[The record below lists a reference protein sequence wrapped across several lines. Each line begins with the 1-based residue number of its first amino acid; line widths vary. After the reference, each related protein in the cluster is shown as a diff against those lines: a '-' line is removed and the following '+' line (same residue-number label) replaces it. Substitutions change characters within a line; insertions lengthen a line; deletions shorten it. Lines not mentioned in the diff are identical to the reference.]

1 MSSRLLLAGAL
12 VLAGCVS
19 PSGELSGLAELPP
32 LDCAVL
38 VTGGAFLTHM
48 GASPGTFFDPAASA
62 PENPGGQ
69 PRDEPIP
76 LSAVIEVL
84 QRGAVFHVVAADPD
98 PLHRRDVR
106 LRLQPGNGDAELRR
120 FLQQVRDDGFDV
132 LMVVE
137 ELQDGPI
144 DYQGTNGRWPLTFAA
159 WILLGLG
166 FLVPDQTF
174 ESSATLRVTMREVP
188 TGRVLNEHLL
198 EAVPV
203 DLSLLERGS
212 VLGIISSILIPP
224 FWVPDDREVVGAK
237 IRDMTQRRLLLNLAR
252 DLKSESTRRYLRER
266 SAASV
271 MLADTARGPR
281 VTVRST
287 QSLSVA
293 RLRCEGMPGSAVAEF
308 EQALL
313 ASMTRDG
320 EFFLYEAP
328 LPAGLGNAPMQVL
341 VGTIRGGVSSATFK
355 PGASK

>member
-1 MSSRLLLAGAL
+1 MLAA
-12 VLAGCVS
+12 CVS

-38 VTGGAFLTHM
+38 VTGGAFLTQVVPT
-48 GASPGTFFDPAASA
+48 AGTFFDPAAAMPESPAGQA
-62 PENPGGQ
+62 P
-69 PRDEPIP
+69 DEPIP

-84 QRGAVFHVVAADPD
+84 QRGAVFQVVAADPD
-98 PLHRRDVR
+98 PLHRREVR
-106 LRLQPGNGDAELRR
+106 ARLQPGHGDADVRR
-120 FLQQVRDDGFDV
+120 FLQEVRDDGFDV

-144 DYQGTNGRWPLTFAA
+144 EYQGTNGRWPLTFAA

-174 ESSATLRVTMREVP
+174 ESGATLRVTMREVP

-198 EAVPV
+198 VSVPI

-212 VLGIISSILIPP
+212 LLGIISSLLIPP

-237 IRDMTQRRLLLNLAR
+237 VRDLTQRRLLLNLAR

-266 SAASV
+266 AAANV
-271 MLADTARGPR
+271 MLVDNDQGPR

-287 QSLSVA
+287 EGLSVV
-293 RLRCEGMPGSAVAEF
+293 RLRCEGTPADVAAGF
-308 EQALL
+308 ESALL
-313 ASMTRDG
+313 ASMTREG
-320 EFFLYEAP
+320 AVFHYEAP
-328 LPAGLGNAPMQVL
+328 LPRGLGAASVQVL
-341 VGTIRGGVSSATFK
+341 VGTIRGGVASATFV
-355 PGASK
+355 PGAPK

>member
-1 MSSRLLLAGAL
+1 MSSRLLLACTVL
-12 VLAGCVS
+12 LAGCVS
-19 PSGELSGLAELPP
+19 SAGELSGLAELPP

-38 VTGGAFLTHM
+38 VTGGAFLAQM
-48 GASPGTFFDPAASA
+48 GTAPGTFFDPAAAGS
-62 PENPGGQ
+62 PDGQ

-76 LSAVIEVL
+76 LAAVIEVL
-84 QRGAVFHVVAADPD
+84 QRGAVFQAVAADSD
-98 PLHRRDVR
+98 PLHRREVR
-106 LRLQPGNGDAELRR
+106 ARLQPGNGDAELRG
-120 FLQQVRDDGFDV
+120 FLQKVRDDGFDV

-144 DYQGTNGRWPLTFAA
+144 DYQGTNGRWPRTVAA
-159 WILLGLG
+159 WILIGLG

-212 VLGIISSILIPP
+212 VLGIVSSILIPP

-237 IRDMTQRRLLLNLAR
+237 MRELTQRRLLLNLAR

-271 MLADTARGPR
+271 MLVDTEQGPK
-281 VTVRST
+281 VVVRST

-293 RLRCEGMPGSAVAEF
+293 RLRCEGAPPANAAAF
-308 EQALL
+308 EGALL
-313 ASMTRDG
+313 ASLTRDG
-320 EFFLYEAP
+320 DYFLYEAP
-328 LPAGLGNAPMQVL
+328 LPAGLGKAPVQVL
-341 VGTIRGGVSSATFK
+341 VGTIRGGVSSATFQ

>member
-1 MSSRLLLAGAL
+1 LSSRLPLALAV

-38 VTGGAFLTHM
+38 VTGGAFLTQM
-48 GASPGTFFDPAASA
+48 GPTPGTFFDPAAPT
-62 PENPGGQ
+62 PENGE

-76 LSAVIEVL
+76 LAAVIEVL
-84 QRGAVFHVVAADPD
+84 QRGAVFQVVAADPD
-98 PLHRRDVR
+98 PLHRREVR
-106 LRLQPGNGDAELRR
+106 TRLQPGNGDAEVRR

-159 WILLGLG
+159 WILIGLG

-174 ESSATLRVTMREVP
+174 ESSSTLRVTMREVP

-237 IRDMTQRRLLLNLAR
+237 MRDMTQRRLLLNLAR

-271 MLADTARGPR
+271 MLVETAQGPK

-293 RLRCEGMPGSAVAEF
+293 RLRGEGTPAAAASAF
-308 EQALL
+308 EESLL

-328 LPAGLGNAPMQVL
+328 LPAGHGVAPMQVL

-355 PGASK
+355 PGAPK